1 MVDKFLKYLQREKR
15 YSENTIISYRRDLM
29 QFYQFVSVPTDTI
42 ITDHRKVRS
51 WVVYLFDR
59 GISARSIRRKISA
72 LRSFYKFLIK
82 QGMIDFSPMDR
93 IVLPKDKKSLPVFI
107 PQSQTEK
114 LLDYHDFDDFT
125 QMRDFL
131 VVEILYWT
139 GMRRSELVRLKLS
152 DIDFSSKQI
161 KVLGK
166 GRKERYIPIEQS
178 LIEQIRHYQKLKDEY
193 FEGLEYDRTHLIL
206 SNTGR
211 GAYPELINRV
221 VKKFLEDLTTVEKK
235 SPHVLRHT
243 FATHLLNNGAD
254 INAIKELLGHSSLAA
269 TQVYTHNSFEKLK
282 KVYKQAHPRA

>member
-114 LLDYHDFDDFT
+114 L
-125 QMRDFL
+125 
-131 VVEILYWT
+131 
-139 GMRRSELVRLKLS
+139 
-152 DIDFSSKQI
+152 
-161 KVLGK
+161 
-166 GRKERYIPIEQS
+166 
-178 LIEQIRHYQKLKDEY
+178 
-193 FEGLEYDRTHLIL
+193 
-206 SNTGR
+206 
-211 GAYPELINRV
+211 
-221 VKKFLEDLTTVEKK
+221 
-235 SPHVLRHT
+235 
-243 FATHLLNNGAD
+243 
-254 INAIKELLGHSSLAA
+254 
-269 TQVYTHNSFEKLK
+269 
-282 KVYKQAHPRA
+282 